1 MEITHELTKK
11 EDIDLTDKFILD
23 ACCGSRMMW
32 CNREHPNAL
41 YQDIREVEDT
51 LCDGRLLKVKP
62 DVFASYLNMPYD
74 DGTFYMVV
82 WDPPHLFNLGEN
94 SWMCKKYG
102 KLDKNTWRNEL
113 SKGFSECMR
122 VLKDKG
128 TLIVKFSTRNIPA
141 KDFYETVGKKPLFG
155 TVIGRNSDTLWMAYM
170 KGVD

>member
-1 MEITHELTKK
+1 MSMSTRVIGCR
-11 EDIDLTDKFILD
+11 IVN
-23 ACCGSRMMW
+23 SR
-32 CNREHPNAL
+32 
-41 YQDIREVEDT
+41 
-51 LCDGRLLKVKP
+51 
-62 DVFASYLNMPYD
+62 
-74 DGTFYMVV
+74 
-82 WDPPHLFNLGEN
+82 
-94 SWMCKKYG
+94 MCKKYG